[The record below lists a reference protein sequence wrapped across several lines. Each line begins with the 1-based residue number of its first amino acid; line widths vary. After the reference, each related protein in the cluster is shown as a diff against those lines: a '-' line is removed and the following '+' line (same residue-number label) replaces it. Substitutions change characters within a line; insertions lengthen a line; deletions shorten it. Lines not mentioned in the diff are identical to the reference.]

1 MGSASASYGHSQTG
15 DGIGASG
22 GAEPGA
28 ASVAGVLSRLGED
41 LGVLAEDVVDAGEV
55 HEELHDRGGAG
66 LVVERRVIEEIEERP
81 REFVEEERA

>member
-1 MGSASASYGHSQTG
+1 MDFASCGRSRTADVSN
-15 DGIGASG
+15 
-22 GAEPGA
+22 PGA
-28 ASVAGVLSRLGED
+28 ASVAGVLAGLGED